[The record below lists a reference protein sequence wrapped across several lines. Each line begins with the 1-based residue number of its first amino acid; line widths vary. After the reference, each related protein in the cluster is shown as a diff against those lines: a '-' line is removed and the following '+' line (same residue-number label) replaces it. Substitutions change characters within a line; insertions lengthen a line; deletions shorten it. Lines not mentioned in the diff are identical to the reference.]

1 MAQIDMIFFF
11 KQMTIQRV
19 TMPTIPTIDC
29 QGAFWVSFRQL
40 VIYILFFF
48 FLSNYLTLFLTFQT
62 TD

>member
-40 VIYILFFF
+40 VIYISFFF
-48 FLSNYLTLFLTFQT
+48 PSNYLTLFLTFQT